1 LNFENLVLELQKP
14 EVFGT
19 KHIVGT
25 LVVALLI
32 AIILIYLLK
41 VKKDTNHYLVLKA
54 SAVFLV
60 SLELI
65 KYTYAALTYDSFPY
79 HFIPMQL
86 CSFSLYLMPLV
97 AFSKEK
103 VSKFF
108 MPISYSIGVL
118 AGLIVLIY
126 PATVLGGDYD
136 WVPLSDNILPVLS
149 FLYHG
154 NMIFFSL
161 YLVMSKLYRP
171 SFVDYGKVFI
181 ALMVFASFAAV
192 TNLIFD
198 TDMMFLNTA
207 NGSPFQFLL
216 VEHGRIVYLFAMIFL
231 AGFLLTLPVLPY
243 ITTIK
248 EVFVKRQSV
257 KD

>member
-1 LNFENLVLELQKP
+1 MVLELQKP

-19 KHIVGT
+19 KHLVGT
-25 LVVALLI
+25 LVVSILI
-32 AIILIYLLK
+32 AVLLIYLLK
-41 VKKDTNHYLVLKA
+41 VKKDTNHYLVLKVA
-54 SAVFLV
+54 ALFLIT
-60 SLELI
+60 LELI
-65 KYTYAALTYDSFPY
+65 KYTYALLTYDSFPY

-97 AFSKEK
+97 AFTKEK

-108 MPISYSIGVL
+108 MPIAYSIGVL
-118 AGLIVLIY
+118 AGLIVLLY
-126 PATVLGGDYD
+126 PATVLGGDID
-136 WVPLSDNILPVLS
+136 WVPLSDNILPVQS

-154 NMIFFSL
+154 TMIFFSL

-171 SFVDYGKVFI
+171 TFADYGKVFI
-181 ALMVFASFAAV
+181 ALMVFASLAAV

-216 VEHGRIVYLFAMIFL
+216 IEYGRLVYVLAMVLL

-243 ITTIK
+243 ITTLK